1 MAMASA
7 AFRGA
12 LAGAVM
18 TLGGVAW
25 AGDPVLPSPRPLVT
39 EVVGPISYVRP
50 DPYAVWQNYAVD
62 RQGRFRPLV
71 APYDGLRYV
80 ATGDPYPWW
89 PEHPRYFAPTMANP
103 ATFGGPQ
110 APLSYL
116 PVVPPPVVSSHA
128 AGWERM
134 PYAEE

>member
-1 MAMASA
+1 MSGV

-12 LAGAVM
+12 LAGAVVM
-18 TLGGVAW
+18 IGTVAW
-25 AGDPVLPSPRPLVT
+25 ADEPVLPSPRPLVT

-62 RQGRFRPLV
+62 RRGYWRPLV
-71 APYDGLRYV
+71 VPSYDGPRYV

-89 PEHPRYFAPTMANP
+89 QNHPRNFDPIIANA

-110 APLSYL
+110 APPTPLIVI
-116 PVVPPPVVSSHA
+116 PTPA
-128 AGWERM
+128 QGWERM
-134 PYAEE
+134 PYAEK